1 MKKLVAAVLLMGMT
15 LSLAACGNT
24 EADSNK
30 ASGGAN
36 EADNQTANTDDA
48 DMGDEE
54 SSQAADEE
62 GQTGGD
68 TFTVGF
74 DQDFPPFGYVGDD
87 GEFTGFDIEM
97 ATECAK
103 RMGKEVVLQPID
115 WDSKDMELESG
126 TIDCIWNGFT
136 MNGREDQYT
145 WSDSYMDNTQVV
157 ITKKDS
163 GITTLADL
171 AGKIVEVQKESS
183 AQSALEDED
192 HTELLASFG
201 DFLQVAEYNTAFMDL
216 ESGAVDAIAIDIG
229 VANFQLE
236 GREDD
241 YIILDEVISSE
252 QYAVG
257 FLKGNE
263 ALRDEVQ
270 ATLMEMVDDGTFAQ
284 ISDKYFGYDVCTLKS
299 AGAEDTEAE

>member
-1 MKKLVAAVLLMGMT
+1 MMKKLIAVLLTAGMVC
-15 LSLAACGNT
+15 SMAACGTDQADEKQANASASADGT
-24 EADSNK
+24 EAD
-30 ASGGAN
+30 AAGGN
-36 EADNQTANTDDA
+36 
-48 DMGDEE
+48 
-54 SSQAADEE
+54 
-62 GQTGGD
+62 

-103 RMGKEVVLQPID
+103 RMGKEIVLQPID
-115 WDSKDMELESG
+115 WDAKDMELESG

-236 GREDD
+236 GKEDD

-252 QYAVG
+252 QYAIG

-263 ALRDEVQ
+263 TLRDEVQ
-270 ATLMEMVDDGTFAQ
+270 STLMEMVEDGTFAE
-284 ISDKYFGYDVCTLKS
+284 ISDKYFGYDVCTLK
-299 AGAEDTEAE
+299 AE

>member
-1 MKKLVAAVLLMGMT
+1 MKKIVAAILLAGMA
-15 LSLAACGNT
+15 LSMAACGNEKADDKKTDASVSADGT
-24 EADSNK
+24 EDAAENETAD
-30 ASGGAN
+30 
-36 EADNQTANTDDA
+36 
-48 DMGDEE
+48 
-54 SSQAADEE
+54 
-62 GQTGGD
+62 GD

-115 WDSKDMELESG
+115 WDAKDMELESG

-236 GREDD
+236 GKEDD
-241 YIILDEVISSE
+241 YLILEETISSE

-263 ALRDEVQ
+263 TLRDEVQ
-270 ATLMEMVDDGTFAQ
+270 STLMEMVEDGTFAE
-284 ISDKYFGYDVCTLKS
+284 ISDKYFGYDVCTLTNGEEE
-299 AGAEDTEAE
+299 AATE

>member
-1 MKKLVAAVLLMGMT
+1 MKKLIATILMAGMVI
-15 LSLAACGNT
+15 SMAACGT
-24 EADSNK
+24 EK
-30 ASGGAN
+30 
-36 EADNQTANTDDA
+36 TDDA
-48 DMGDEE
+48 KTDAPANENGTE
-54 SSQAADEE
+54 AAAS
-62 GQTGGD
+62 GD

-103 RMGKEVVLQPID
+103 RMGKEIVLQPID
-115 WDSKDMELESG
+115 WDAKDMELESG

-171 AGKIVEVQKESS
+171 EGKIVEVQKESS

-192 HTELLASFG
+192 HTDLLASFG

-236 GREDD
+236 GKEDD

-252 QYAVG
+252 QYAIG

-263 ALRDEVQ
+263 TLRDEVQ
-270 ATLMEMVDDGTFAQ
+270 STLMEMVEDGTFAE
-284 ISDKYFGYDVCTLKS
+284 ISDRYFGYDVCTLK
-299 AGAEDTEAE
+299 AE

>member
-1 MKKLVAAVLLMGMT
+1 MKKWITAVLLAGMT
-15 LSLAACGNT
+15 LSMAACGTKDTKDAKTDVSANDNGT
-24 EADSNK
+24 ENADAKTDSD
-30 ASGGAN
+30 GGA
-36 EADNQTANTDDA
+36 
-48 DMGDEE
+48 
-54 SSQAADEE
+54 
-62 GQTGGD
+62 
-68 TFTVGF
+68 FTVGF
-74 DQDFPPFGYVGDD
+74 DQDFPPFGFVGDD

-97 ATECAK
+97 ATECTK
-103 RMGKEVVLQPID
+103 RMGKEIKLQPID
-115 WDSKDMELESG
+115 WDAKDMELESG

-163 GITTLADL
+163 GIEKLADL
-171 AGKIVEVQKESS
+171 SGKIVEVQKESS

-192 HTELLASFG
+192 HADLLASFG
-201 DFLQVAEYNTAFMDL
+201 QFLQVAEYNTAFMDL

-241 YIILDEVISSE
+241 YVILEEVISSE

-263 ALRDEVQ
+263 TLRDEVQ
-270 ATLMEMVDDGTFAQ
+270 NTLMEMAEDGTFAE
-284 ISDKYFGYDVCTLKS
+284 ISEKYFGYDVCTLKK
-299 AGAEDTEAE
+299 

>member
-1 MKKLVAAVLLMGMT
+1 MKKLIAFVLLMGMAVSMT
-15 LSLAACGNT
+15 ACGN
-24 EADSNK
+24 EK
-30 ASGGAN
+30 AN
-36 EADNQTANTDDA
+36 EGKT
-48 DMGDEE
+48 
-54 SSQAADEE
+54 AADGNGNSSEE
-62 GQTGGD
+62 AKSGKD

-74 DQDFPPFGYVGDD
+74 DQDFPLFGYVGDD

-115 WDSKDMELESG
+115 WDAKDMELESG

-157 ITKKDS
+157 IVKKDS
-163 GITTLADL
+163 GIEKLADL
-171 AGKIVEVQKESS
+171 EGKIVEVQKESS

-236 GREDD
+236 GKEDD
-241 YIILDEVISSE
+241 YVILDEVISSE

-263 ALRDEVQ
+263 TLRDEVQ
-270 ATLMEMVDDGTFAQ
+270 STLMEMVEDGTFAE
-284 ISDKYFGYDVCTLKS
+284 ISDKYFGYDVCTLK
-299 AGAEDTEAE
+299 

>member
-1 MKKLVAAVLLMGMT
+1 MKKWITAVLLAGMT
-15 LSLAACGNT
+15 LSMAACGTKDTKDAKTDVSANDNGT
-24 EADSNK
+24 ENADAKTDSD
-30 ASGGAN
+30 GGA
-36 EADNQTANTDDA
+36 
-48 DMGDEE
+48 
-54 SSQAADEE
+54 
-62 GQTGGD
+62 
-68 TFTVGF
+68 FTVGF

-103 RMGKEVVLQPID
+103 RMGKEIKLQPID
-115 WDSKDMELESG
+115 WDAKDMELESG

-163 GITTLADL
+163 GIEKLADL
-171 AGKIVEVQKESS
+171 SGKIVEVQKESS

-192 HTELLASFG
+192 HADLLASFG
-201 DFLQVAEYNTAFMDL
+201 QFLQVAEYNTAFMDL

-241 YIILDEVISSE
+241 YVILEEVISSE

-263 ALRDEVQ
+263 TLRDEVQ
-270 ATLMEMVDDGTFAQ
+270 NTLMEMAEDGTFAE
-284 ISDKYFGYDVCTLKS
+284 ISEKYFGYDVCTLKK
-299 AGAEDTEAE
+299 

>member
-1 MKKLVAAVLLMGMT
+1 MT
-15 LSLAACGNT
+15 ACGDDKTDNK
-24 EADSNK
+24 K
-30 ASGGAN
+30 ASGTESEQNSEAGAV
-36 EADNQTANTDDA
+36 E
-48 DMGDEE
+48 GEE
-54 SSQAADEE
+54 S
-62 GQTGGD
+62 GN

-103 RMGKEVVLQPID
+103 RMGKEIKLQPID
-115 WDSKDMELESG
+115 WDAKDMELESG

-157 ITKKDS
+157 IVKKDS
-163 GITTLADL
+163 GIETLADL
-171 AGKIVEVQKESS
+171 SGKIVEVQKESS
-183 AQSALEDED
+183 AQSALEDEE

-201 DFLQVAEYNTAFMDL
+201 GFLQVAEYNTAFMDL

-236 GREDD
+236 GKEDD
-241 YIILDEVISSE
+241 YVILEEVISSE

-270 ATLMEMVDDGTFAQ
+270 STLLEMAEDGTFAE
-284 ISDKYFGYDVCTLKS
+284 ISDRYFGYDVCTLKGS
-299 AGAEDTEAE
+299 EGEAETE

>member
-1 MKKLVAAVLLMGMT
+1 MIMKKLMAALLVAGMT
-15 LSLAACGNT
+15 ISMAACGG
-24 EADSNK
+24 EEDA
-30 ASGGAN
+30 ASGSAN
-36 EADNQTANTDDA
+36 ENGAEAS
-48 DMGDEE
+48 G
-54 SSQAADEE
+54 AAAS
-62 GQTGGD
+62 GSD

-103 RMGKEVVLQPID
+103 RMGKEIKLQPID
-115 WDSKDMELESG
+115 WDAKDMELESG

-163 GITTLADL
+163 GIASLSDL

-192 HTELLASFG
+192 HADLLASFG

-236 GREDD
+236 GKEDEFV
-241 YIILDEVISSE
+241 ILDEVISSE

-270 ATLMEMVDDGTFAQ
+270 ETLMTMVEDGTFAE
-284 ISDKYFGYDVCTLKS
+284 ISDKYFGYDVCTLK
-299 AGAEDTEAE
+299 

>member
-1 MKKLVAAVLLMGMT
+1 MKKIVAAILLAGMA
-15 LSLAACGNT
+15 LSMAACGNEKADDKKADASVKTDGT
-24 EADSNK
+24 EDA
-30 ASGGAN
+30 AEN
-36 EADNQTANTDDA
+36 ETAA
-48 DMGDEE
+48 
-54 SSQAADEE
+54 
-62 GQTGGD
+62 GD

-115 WDSKDMELESG
+115 WDAKDMELESG

-136 MNGREDQYT
+136 VNGREDQYT

-192 HTELLASFG
+192 HTELLASFE

-236 GREDD
+236 GKEDD
-241 YIILDEVISSE
+241 YLILEETISSE

-263 ALRDEVQ
+263 TLRDEVQ
-270 ATLMEMVDDGTFAQ
+270 STLMEMVEDGTFAE
-284 ISDKYFGYDVCTLKS
+284 ISDKYFGYDVCTLTNGEEE
-299 AGAEDTEAE
+299 AATE

>member
-1 MKKLVAAVLLMGMT
+1 MKKWITAVLLAGMT
-15 LSLAACGNT
+15 LSMAVCGTKDTKDAKTDVSANDNGT
-24 EADSNK
+24 ENADAKTDSD
-30 ASGGAN
+30 GGA
-36 EADNQTANTDDA
+36 
-48 DMGDEE
+48 
-54 SSQAADEE
+54 
-62 GQTGGD
+62 
-68 TFTVGF
+68 FTVGF

-103 RMGKEVVLQPID
+103 RMGKEIKLQPID
-115 WDSKDMELESG
+115 WDAKDMELESG

-163 GITTLADL
+163 GIEKLADL
-171 AGKIVEVQKESS
+171 SGKIVEVQKESS

-192 HTELLASFG
+192 HADLLASFG
-201 DFLQVAEYNTAFMDL
+201 QFLQVAEYNTAFMDL

-241 YIILDEVISSE
+241 YVILEEVISSE

-263 ALRDEVQ
+263 TLRDEVQ
-270 ATLMEMVDDGTFAQ
+270 NTLMEMAEDGTFAE
-284 ISDKYFGYDVCTLKS
+284 ISEKYFGYDVCTLKK
-299 AGAEDTEAE
+299 

>member
-1 MKKLVAAVLLMGMT
+1 MKKLIATILMAGMVV
-15 LSLAACGNT
+15 SMAACGTEKTGDAKTDASANENGT
-24 EADSNK
+24 EA
-30 ASGGAN
+30 
-36 EADNQTANTDDA
+36 
-48 DMGDEE
+48 
-54 SSQAADEE
+54 AA
-62 GQTGGD
+62 GGD

-103 RMGKEVVLQPID
+103 RMGKEIVLQPID
-115 WDSKDMELESG
+115 WDAKDMELESG

-136 MNGREDQYT
+136 VNGREDLYT

-171 AGKIVEVQKESS
+171 EGKIVEVQKESS

-192 HTELLASFG
+192 HTDLLASFG
-201 DFLQVAEYNTAFMDL
+201 EFLQVAEYNTAFMDL

-236 GREDD
+236 GKEDD

-263 ALRDEVQ
+263 TLRDEVQ
-270 ATLMEMVDDGTFAQ
+270 STLMEMVKDGTFAE
-284 ISDKYFGYDVCTLKS
+284 ISDRYFGYDVCTLK
-299 AGAEDTEAE
+299 AK

>member
-1 MKKLVAAVLLMGMT
+1 MKKWITAVLLAGMT
-15 LSLAACGNT
+15 LSMAACGTKDTKDAKTDVSANDNGT
-24 EADSNK
+24 ENADAKTDSD
-30 ASGGAN
+30 GGA
-36 EADNQTANTDDA
+36 
-48 DMGDEE
+48 
-54 SSQAADEE
+54 
-62 GQTGGD
+62 
-68 TFTVGF
+68 FTVGF

-103 RMGKEVVLQPID
+103 RMGKEIKLQPID
-115 WDSKDMELESG
+115 WDAKDMELESG

-163 GITTLADL
+163 GIEKLADL
-171 AGKIVEVQKESS
+171 SGKIVEVQKESS

-192 HTELLASFG
+192 HADLLASFG
-201 DFLQVAEYNTAFMDL
+201 QFLQVAEYNTAFMDL

-236 GREDD
+236 GRDN
-241 YIILDEVISSE
+241 
-252 QYAVG
+252 
-257 FLKGNE
+257 K
-263 ALRDEVQ
+263 R
-270 ATLMEMVDDGTFAQ
+270 
-284 ISDKYFGYDVCTLKS
+284 
-299 AGAEDTEAE
+299 

>member
-1 MKKLVAAVLLMGMT
+1 MKKIVAAILLAGMA
-15 LSLAACGNT
+15 LSMAACGNEKADDKKADASVKTDGT
-24 EADSNK
+24 EDA
-30 ASGGAN
+30 AEN
-36 EADNQTANTDDA
+36 ETAA
-48 DMGDEE
+48 
-54 SSQAADEE
+54 
-62 GQTGGD
+62 GD

-115 WDSKDMELESG
+115 WDAKDMELESG

-136 MNGREDQYT
+136 VNGREDQYT

-236 GREDD
+236 GKEDD
-241 YIILDEVISSE
+241 YLILEETISSE

-263 ALRDEVQ
+263 TLRDEVQ
-270 ATLMEMVDDGTFAQ
+270 SMLMEMVEDGTFAE
-284 ISDKYFGYDVCTLKS
+284 ISDKYFGYDVCTLTNGEEE
-299 AGAEDTEAE
+299 AATE

>member
-1 MKKLVAAVLLMGMT
+1 MKKLIATVLLAGMT
-15 LSLAACGNT
+15 LSMAACGT
-24 EADSNK
+24 PK
-30 ASGGAN
+30 
-36 EADNQTANTDDA
+36 TDDA
-48 DMGDEE
+48 KTD
-54 SSQAADEE
+54 AASDDKGTETANVGGE
-62 GQTGGD
+62 NSGD

-103 RMGKEVVLQPID
+103 RMGKEIVLQPID
-115 WDSKDMELESG
+115 WDAKDMELESG

-136 MNGREDQYT
+136 MNGREDAYT

-163 GITTLADL
+163 GIEKLADL
-171 AGKIVEVQKESS
+171 SGKIVEVQKESS

-192 HTELLASFG
+192 HKDLLASFG
-201 DFLQVAEYNTAFMDL
+201 QFLQVAEYNTAFMDL

-236 GREDD
+236 GKEED
-241 YIILDEVISSE
+241 YTILDEVISSE
-252 QYAVG
+252 QYAIG

-263 ALRDEVQ
+263 TLRDEVQ
-270 ATLMEMVDDGTFAQ
+270 DTLMEMVDDGTFAE
-284 ISDKYFGYDVCTLKS
+284 ISEKYFGYDVCTLKK
-299 AGAEDTEAE
+299 

>member
-1 MKKLVAAVLLMGMT
+1 MKKLIAAILMAGMVV
-15 LSLAACGNT
+15 SMAACGTDKADDAKTDASANGT
-24 EADSNK
+24 EA
-30 ASGGAN
+30 A
-36 EADNQTANTDDA
+36 
-48 DMGDEE
+48 
-54 SSQAADEE
+54 
-62 GQTGGD
+62 GGD

-115 WDSKDMELESG
+115 WDAKDMELESG

-171 AGKIVEVQKESS
+171 AGKTVEVQKESS

-236 GREDD
+236 GKEDD

-252 QYAVG
+252 QYAIG
-257 FLKGNE
+257 FFKGNE
-263 ALRDEVQ
+263 TLRDEVQ
-270 ATLMEMVDDGTFAQ
+270 STLMEMVEDGTFAE
-284 ISDKYFGYDVCTLKS
+284 ISEKYFGYDVCTLK
-299 AGAEDTEAE
+299 AE

>member
-1 MKKLVAAVLLMGMT
+1 MKKLIATVLLAGMT
-15 LSLAACGNT
+15 LSMAACGT
-24 EADSNK
+24 PK
-30 ASGGAN
+30 
-36 EADNQTANTDDA
+36 TDDA
-48 DMGDEE
+48 KTDDAVDDKGTETANVGGE
-54 SSQAADEE
+54 NS
-62 GQTGGD
+62 GD

-103 RMGKEVVLQPID
+103 RMGKEIVLQPID
-115 WDSKDMELESG
+115 WDAKDMELESG

-136 MNGREDQYT
+136 MNGREDAYT

-163 GITTLADL
+163 GIEKLADL
-171 AGKIVEVQKESS
+171 SGKIVEVQKESS

-192 HTELLASFG
+192 HKDLLASFG
-201 DFLQVAEYNTAFMDL
+201 QFLQVAEYNTAFMDL

-236 GREDD
+236 GKEED
-241 YIILDEVISSE
+241 YTILDEVISSE

-263 ALRDEVQ
+263 TLRDEVQ
-270 ATLMEMVDDGTFAQ
+270 DTLMEMVDDGTFAE
-284 ISDKYFGYDVCTLKS
+284 ISEKYFGYDVCTLKK
-299 AGAEDTEAE
+299 

>member
-1 MKKLVAAVLLMGMT
+1 MKKLVASVLLIGLAVSM
-15 LSLAACGNT
+15 AACGKT
-24 EADSNK
+24 KE
-30 ASGGAN
+30 GGS
-36 EADNQTANTDDA
+36 DDGA
-48 DMGDEE
+48 
-54 SSQAADEE
+54 
-62 GQTGGD
+62 
-68 TFTVGF
+68 FTVGF

-97 ATECAK
+97 ATECGK
-103 RMGKEVVLQPID
+103 RMGKEVKLQPID
-115 WDSKDMELESG
+115 WDAKDMELESG

-163 GITTLADL
+163 GIQTLADL
-171 AGKIVEVQKESS
+171 AGKVVEVQKESS

-192 HTELLASFG
+192 HTELLTSFG

-236 GREDD
+236 GKEDE
-241 YIILDEVISSE
+241 YVILEEVISSE

-263 ALRDEVQ
+263 ELRDEVQ
-270 ATLMEMVDDGTFAQ
+270 STLMEMVEDGTFAE
-284 ISDKYFGYDVCTLKS
+284 ISEKYFGYDVCTLK
-299 AGAEDTEAE
+299 

>member
-1 MKKLVAAVLLMGMT
+1 MKKIVAAILLAGMA
-15 LSLAACGNT
+15 LSMAACGNEKADDKKADASVKTDGT
-24 EADSNK
+24 EDA
-30 ASGGAN
+30 AEN
-36 EADNQTANTDDA
+36 ETAA
-48 DMGDEE
+48 
-54 SSQAADEE
+54 
-62 GQTGGD
+62 GD

-115 WDSKDMELESG
+115 WDAKDMELESG

-136 MNGREDQYT
+136 VNGREDQYT

-216 ESGAVDAIAIDIG
+216 ESGVVDAIAIDIG

-236 GREDD
+236 GKEDD
-241 YIILDEVISSE
+241 YLILEETISSE

-263 ALRDEVQ
+263 TLRDEVQ
-270 ATLMEMVDDGTFAQ
+270 STLMEMVEDGTFAE
-284 ISDKYFGYDVCTLKS
+284 ISDKYFGYDVCTLTNGEEE
-299 AGAEDTEAE
+299 AATE

>member
-1 MKKLVAAVLLMGMT
+1 MKKWITAVLLAGMT
-15 LSLAACGNT
+15 LSMAACGTKDTKDAKTDVSANDNGT
-24 EADSNK
+24 ENADAKTDSD
-30 ASGGAN
+30 GGA
-36 EADNQTANTDDA
+36 
-48 DMGDEE
+48 
-54 SSQAADEE
+54 
-62 GQTGGD
+62 
-68 TFTVGF
+68 FTVGF
-74 DQDFPPFGYVGDD
+74 DQDFPPFGFVGDD

-103 RMGKEVVLQPID
+103 RMGKEIKLQPID
-115 WDSKDMELESG
+115 WDAKEMELESG

-163 GITTLADL
+163 GIEKLADL
-171 AGKIVEVQKESS
+171 SGKIVEVQKESS

-192 HTELLASFG
+192 HADLLASFG
-201 DFLQVAEYNTAFMDL
+201 QFLQVAEYNTAFMDL

-241 YIILDEVISSE
+241 YVILEEVISSE

-263 ALRDEVQ
+263 TLRDEVQ
-270 ATLMEMVDDGTFAQ
+270 NTLMEMVEDGTFAE
-284 ISDKYFGYDVCTLKS
+284 ISEKYFGYDVCTLKK
-299 AGAEDTEAE
+299 

>member
-1 MKKLVAAVLLMGMT
+1 MKKIIAMALLAGMT
-15 LSLAACGNT
+15 LSMTAGGNEKADDT
-24 EADSNK
+24 KTDAPADEGGTQEADVK
-30 ASGGAN
+30 EASDGK
-36 EADNQTANTDDA
+36 
-48 DMGDEE
+48 
-54 SSQAADEE
+54 
-62 GQTGGD
+62 

-103 RMGKEVVLQPID
+103 RMGREIVLQPID
-115 WDSKDMELESG
+115 WDAKDMELESG

-163 GITTLADL
+163 GITALSDL

-201 DFLQVAEYNTAFMDL
+201 EFLQVAEYNTAFMDL

-236 GREDD
+236 GKEDD

-270 ATLMEMVDDGTFAQ
+270 NTLMEMVDDGVFAE
-284 ISDKYFGYDVCTLKS
+284 ISDKYFGYDVCTLKGGEEE
-299 AGAEDTEAE
+299 AATE